1 MRPRGG
7 RIASCVVL
15 ATVAMV
21 VVTGARPA
29 SSSVEVQARVERRV
43 LAAGETTTL
52 EVVVRGASGN
62 ISEPELNVP
71 QGVDVLSSGRMQNFS
86 WVNGRSNSET
96 VFRYEIAP
104 TGAGR
109 YTVGPIHV
117 RVGGQIYESPAIDLT
132 VSAAPTPVGNA
143 GSGPASLIAEV
154 TPARPY
160 VGQPLLLRVRLIQR
174 SPLAEDPQYTPPATP
189 GFWSE
194 RFSEPESYYAA
205 QGPQRVLVTETR
217 ARLYAL
223 AVGDATVGEAV
234 ASVALATPGPVLD
247 PFGWLGGRVPRREL
261 TLKSPPVRVQVREL
275 PAGAPPGFDGAVG
288 SFTVAFTADRTRTSQ
303 DVPVTV
309 RLEVRGVGNLPLL
322 HTPALTPRDFEPF
335 TGAVEDS
342 LGAPGSLAS
351 GRRRFQWTLLP
362 RRQGDLTIEAPSFA
376 WFDPATAAYGRVSL
390 RPLVV
395 SVGPPLYSGEAASE
409 LFPTM
414 FADHPL
420 DPTARPVAPWA
431 WAVSGLA
438 LGASLTL
445 WRRSRRVPADAADRA
460 RQREWLRAV
469 GLARGPDFW
478 QASEQASAWLEARGR
493 PISGLRREISAA
505 RYARA
510 GADEEAVRRR
520 LVAELGDALPRA
532 IPTWPQR
539 ASALVLAAAAIVL
552 AVMLG
557 PGPGGIRERVEAGG
571 ADAAARAG
579 DLERARRVWLALW
592 ERGARTP
599 GLAARLAWAEVR
611 GGQVGPASAWVV
623 RGEILG
629 PRDPALGWVRE
640 RVREAGGL
648 SGATSAR
655 WPVRRIEW
663 SVLALVFGAAAGGFW
678 PRRVPSVAALA
689 LAVTCA
695 AVFPFQGWVAAR
707 IPAAVLEG
715 AATLA
720 GPGLEL
726 EPGQVVRILSR
737 AGDRVRVEAG
747 RGIEGW
753 LPASGLIRVD
763 AS

>member
-1 MRPRGG
+1 MKPRGG

-15 ATVAMV
+15 AAVAIAV
-21 VVTGARPA
+21 LTGAGPA
-29 SSSVEVQARVERRV
+29 SSSVEVQARVDRRL
-43 LAAGETTTL
+43 LAPGETTTL
-52 EVVVRGASGN
+52 EVAVRGASGAL
-62 ISEPELNVP
+62 SEPELNVP
-71 QGVDVLSSGRMQNFS
+71 QGVDVLGSGRIQNYS
-86 WVNGRSNSET
+86 WVNGRSSSET

-104 TGAGR
+104 AAAGR
-109 YTVGPIHV
+109 YTLGPIRV
-117 RVGGQIYESPAIDLT
+117 QVGGQIYESPAINLT

-143 GSGPASLIAEV
+143 GNGPASLIAEV
-154 TPARPY
+154 TPAQPY
-160 VGQPLLLRVRLIQR
+160 IGQPLLLRVRLIQR

-205 QGPQRVLVTETR
+205 QGTQRVLVTETR

-223 AVGDATVGEAV
+223 AVGEATVGEAV
-234 ASVALATPGPVLD
+234 ASVALASPGPLLD

-261 TLKSPPVRVQVREL
+261 TLKSAPVRVQVRAL
-275 PAGAPPGFDGAVG
+275 PPGAPPGFDGAAG
-288 SFTVAFTADRTRTSQ
+288 SFTVSFTADRARTSQ

-335 TGAVEDS
+335 TGTVEDS
-342 LGAPGSLAS
+342 LGAPGSLTP

-362 RRQGDLTIEAPSFA
+362 RRQGVLTIEPPWFA
-376 WFDPATAAYGRVSL
+376 WFDPATAAYGRVS
-390 RPLVV
+390 PPPIVV
-395 SVGPPLYSGEAASE
+395 NVGPPLYSGENASE
-409 LFPTM
+409 VFPTV

-445 WRRSRRVPADAADRA
+445 WRRSRRIPAEAAERG

-532 IPTWPQR
+532 VPAWPQR

-557 PGPGGIRERVEAGG
+557 PVAGGARERVEAGS
-571 ADAAARAG
+571 ADAAARSG

-611 GGQVGPASAWVV
+611 AGQVGPASAWVV
-623 RGEILG
+623 RGEIGG
-629 PRDPALGWVRE
+629 PRDPALDWVRE

-648 SGATSAR
+648 SGASNVR

-663 SVLALVFGAAAGGFW
+663 SVLAMLFGVAAGGLW
-678 PRRVPSVAALA
+678 PRHALWGGALA
-689 LAVTCA
+689 LAVVCA
-695 AVFPFQGWVAAR
+695 GAFPLQGWVAAR
-707 IPAAVLEG
+707 IPVAVLDG
-715 AATLA
+715 PATLA

-726 EPGQVVRILSR
+726 EPGQVVRILRR

-753 LPASGLIRVD
+753 LPARGLIRVD